1 MKRLASQRSF
11 GGEED
16 RRSRDVGTRERKI
29 TLRGFLDNHT
39 NAQTSPRCPL
49 ARFLS
54 LSATQP
60 CSGGQ
65 RGGGGG
71 RGGGVIG
78 VIASCK
84 PAALT
89 GRSGSHATPREH
101 RSERGEQR
109 CTQQES
115 GVQQLEVLKRRRRSS
130 SLLCKV
136 LTGSDALIW
145 NSGEP
150 IS

>member
-1 MKRLASQRSF
+1 MHRRHLAVHS
-11 GGEED
+11 
-16 RRSRDVGTRERKI
+16 
-29 TLRGFLDNHT
+29 
-39 NAQTSPRCPL
+39 L
-49 ARFLS
+49 ALS
-54 LSATQP
+54 LSVTQP

-71 RGGGVIG
+71 GRGGR

-115 GVQQLEVLKRRRRSS
+115 GVQQLEVLKRRRGSS

-136 LTGSDALIW
+136 LTGADALIW
-145 NSGEP
+145 NFWEP